1 MTSRNKGIKAKT
13 RANASPDSLKREQ
26 NLVRKNTL
34 TVSAEDKSA
43 STAKHFQAEAIANLS
58 GEIIAILA
66 TDGFDQA
73 ALLESKH
80 ALEQEGAKIDVV
92 SPKASSITG
101 WDLDKWGVKIPVDVD
116 LTQANPDHYNGLL
129 LSGGIINTDQ
139 LRSDEE
145 AIAFVR
151 SFHAAGKPVGSIC
164 HGAWMVIEAGVLDG
178 RDITSWPS
186 MKTDINNAGGHWVDK
201 AVVVDHGLV
210 SSRSTDDV
218 AEFSQ
223 AMIQELIGQRQ
234 GRINVGPVDV

>member
-1 MTSRNKGIKAKT
+1 M
-13 RANASPDSLKREQ
+13 AS
-26 NLVRKNTL
+26 RKNGSKARNRSARTHNPVDENTL
-34 TVSAEDKSA
+34 KAAHEEKAA
-43 STAKHFQAEAIANLS
+43 SSAKHLQAEAIANLS

-92 SPKASSITG
+92 SHKANSITG
-101 WDLDKWGVKIPVDVD
+101 WDLDIWGVKIPVDVD

-129 LSGGIINTDQ
+129 LSGGIINADQ

-186 MKTDINNAGGHWVDK
+186 LKTDINNAGGHWVDK
-201 AVVVDHGLV
+201 PVVVDHGLV
-210 SSRSTDDV
+210 SSRTSDDV
-218 AEFSQ
+218 PAFSQ
-223 AMIQELIGQRQ
+223 ALIQELISQRQ

>member
-1 MTSRNKGIKAKT
+1 MASRKNGT
-13 RANASPDSLKREQ
+13 RVGNGPARASSKRKQEPTDE
-26 NLVRKNTL
+26 NTL
-34 TVSAEDKSA
+34 TAAPEEKAVSS
-43 STAKHFQAEAIANLS
+43 AKHLQAEAIANLS

-66 TDGFDQA
+66 TDGFDQT

-92 SPKASSITG
+92 SPKANSITG
-101 WDLDKWGVKIPVDVD
+101 WDVDKWGVKIPVDVD

-129 LSGGIINTDQ
+129 LSGGIINSDQ
-139 LRSDEE
+139 LRGDEE

-186 MKTDINNAGGHWVDK
+186 LKTDINNAGGHWVDK
-201 AVVVDHGLV
+201 PVVVDHGLV
-210 SSRSTDDV
+210 SGRAPDDV
-218 AEFSQ
+218 AEFNQ